1 MCQFKNFC
9 PSLTPYIFH
18 AHLYDTNYI
27 FSVFIGV
34 SVILEMING
43 PFAKGGIYVQESF
56 FLVSYII
63 IHQGAQFYNTNCCTY
78 NNLLANHVLP
88 SQ

>member
-1 MCQFKNFC
+1 MCQFKNFG
-9 PSLTPYIFH
+9 PSLTPYRFH
-18 AHLYDTNYI
+18 THLYDTNYI
-27 FSVFIGV
+27 YIF